1 MKYPHLF
8 EPVKLGSTVLRNRI
22 FASATGL
29 SDYSF
34 DGAFSDTAV
43 AYYARKAQGGAAA
56 VAIGECEID
65 PKGGGKSTGLCVD
78 LSSFGTVAGLW
89 RLANAITAAGAV
101 CSPELQH
108 HGRYGVAALGPS
120 DGEDHGKPC
129 HAMTEEQIL
138 ATIKS
143 YAAAASNCKMAGCG
157 MVTVHGGHGWLPEQF
172 FAEWTNQRTDR
183 WGGSLENRTRF
194 AVAVCDAIHERCGR
208 DFPIEFRISGTE
220 FEDGYGVDEGIQYAM
235 ALDGHAD
242 IIHVSVGLHGSGI
255 GPGFFKSYPKMF
267 VKEGKNVHF
276 AAEIN
281 KHIKQSLVA
290 CVGGMSTP
298 EYMEEVIASGQ
309 ADIVAIARGLIC
321 DPDLPNKARSGRED
335 EIRHCVR
342 CLSCFSNLF
351 PSGRILCAM
360 NPETGRE
367 LEAGQVPPQTMK
379 KVLVAGGGI
388 AGMEAALTAARQGHD
403 VTLCEK
409 SDHLGGAITCEEA
422 VPFKANLTSYLI
434 RQEEAL
440 LREGVRVKL
449 NTEVTPEF
457 IEEGGYEA
465 VVAALGSEAAV
476 PSIPGIDGKTVLPAE
491 EAYRSPEKCGQ
502 KVVILGAG
510 LVGTELA
517 IYLHSLG
524 KEPTVLELAPMMRM
538 DGAFMHGSIVR
549 MELEKRRIPVHL
561 RTAAKRIDPDGVTT
575 EDGCFFPADT
585 VVYATGRKP
594 NYEEAAALSAASP
607 SFAFAGDCTG
617 VKNIMNATKTGWQAG
632 LNIGR

>member
-8 EPVKLGSTVLRNRI
+8 EPLRLGSTVLRNRI

-34 DGAFSDTAV
+34 DGAFSDAAV

-65 PKGGGKSTGLCVD
+65 PQGGGKSTGLCVD

-108 HGRYGVAALGPS
+108 HGRYGIAALGPS

-138 ATIKS
+138 ATIQK
-143 YAAAASNCKMAGCG
+143 YAAAAANCKMAGCG

-172 FAEWTNQRTDR
+172 FARWTNQRTDR

-194 AVAVCDAIHERCGR
+194 AVAVCDAIHERCGK

-220 FEDGYGVDEGIQYAM
+220 FEEGYGIDEGIQYAK

-242 IIHVSVGLHGSGI
+242 IIHVSVGVHGSGI
-255 GPGFFKSYPKMF
+255 GPGFFKSYPNMF
-267 VKEGKNVHF
+267 EEEGKNVRF
-276 AAEIN
+276 AAEIK
-281 KHIKQSLVA
+281 KHISQSLVA

-351 PSGRILCAM
+351 PSGRILCAL

-367 LEAGQVPPQTMK
+367 LEAEKTGARRMK

-388 AGMEAALTAARQGHD
+388 AGMEAALTAAKQGHD

-422 VPFKANLTSYLI
+422 VPFKANLAAYI
-434 RQEEAL
+434 RQQADSL
-440 LREGVRVKL
+440 LEEGVRVKL

-457 IEEGGYEA
+457 VQKGKYDA
-465 VVAALGSEAAV
+465 VIAALGSEAAV
-476 PSIPGIDGKTVLPAE
+476 PPSPAS
-491 EAYRSPEKCGQ
+491 RG
-502 KVVILGAG
+502 
-510 LVGTELA
+510 
-517 IYLHSLG
+517 
-524 KEPTVLELAPMMRM
+524 RM
-538 DGAFMHGSIVR
+538 CF
-549 MELEKRRIPVHL
+549 RRRKP
-561 RTAAKRIDPDGVTT
+561 TAARKN
-575 EDGCFFPADT
+575 A
-585 VVYATGRKP
+585 GRR
-594 NYEEAAALSAASP
+594 
-607 SFAFAGDCTG
+607 
-617 VKNIMNATKTGWQAG
+617 W
-632 LNIGR
+632 

>member
-8 EPVKLGSTVLRNRI
+8 EPIRLGNTVLRNRI

-34 DGAFSDTAV
+34 DGAFSDAAV

-120 DGEDHGKPC
+120 AGEDHGKPC
-129 HAMTEEQIL
+129 YAMTEEQIL
-138 ATIKS
+138 ATIQK
-143 YAAAASNCKMAGCG
+143 YAASAANCKMAGCG

-194 AVAVCDAIHERCGR
+194 AVAVCDAIHERCGK
-208 DFPIEFRISGTE
+208 DFPVEFRISATE

-255 GPGFFKSYPKMF
+255 GPGFFKSYPNMF
-267 VKEGKNVHF
+267 EQEGKNVHF
-276 AAEIN
+276 AAEIK

-367 LEAGQVPPQTMK
+367 LEAEKAPVQQVK

-388 AGMEAALTAARQGHD
+388 AGMEAALTAARQGHI

-422 VPFKANLTSYLI
+422 VPFKANLASYI
-434 RQEEAL
+434 RQQEEAL
-440 LREGVRVKL
+440 LQEGVRVKL

-457 IEEGGYEA
+457 VEKGRYDA
-465 VVAALGSEAAV
+465 VIAALGSEAAV
-476 PSIPGIDGKTVLPAE
+476 PLIPGIEGQNVLPAE
-491 EAYRSPEKCGQ
+491 EAYRSPDKCGQ

-524 KEPTVLELAPMMRM
+524 KEPVVLELAPAMRM

-561 RTAAKRIDPDGVTT
+561 RTAAKRIDPDGVST

-594 NYEEAAALSAASP
+594 NFEEAAALSAAAP
-607 SFAFAGDCTG
+607 GFAFAGDCTG
-617 VKNIMNATKTGWQAG
+617 VKNIMNATRTGWQAG